1 MEELIIY
8 LAEPIYSEFLGL
20 SPEVQETCAAM
31 LCVAVPIIMLVTVI
45 AFLILAIMSI
55 FNLLRGRKRDL

>member
-20 SPEVQETCAAM
+20 SPEMQEACAGM
-31 LCVAVPIIMLVTVI
+31 LCVAVPIIMLLVVVS
-45 AFLILAIMSI
+45 FLLLSVMSI
-55 FNLLRGRKRDL
+55 FNLLRGRKRDI